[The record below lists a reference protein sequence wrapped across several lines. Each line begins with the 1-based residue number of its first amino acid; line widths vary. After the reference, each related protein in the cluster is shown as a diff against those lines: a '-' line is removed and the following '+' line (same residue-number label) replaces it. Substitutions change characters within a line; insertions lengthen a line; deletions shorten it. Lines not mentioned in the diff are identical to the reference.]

1 MLDNL
6 VSWEGTGN
14 TLNNLISSTAYPTIS
29 LYGDTANYGSIGNGY
44 VTLGGANNNTNQG
57 TILRGTGNIGTTVN
71 NDFTTMGWQR
81 RTSYT
86 QPSGEILEYRGYWAR
101 CSFDVGNTYMG
112 FYQRE
117 TVTPYSTN
125 ATSTSISNT
134 TLNKWNHFAIVK
146 TSSTMSFYM
155 NGKLITTNSYTLSET
170 ITGTSFSIGA
180 AWSDDDYLSN
190 GMDGDVGL
198 TLHYTRALTAEEV
211 QQNYNAQNQ
220 DLYNGNNRGTK
231 YTTRRIKSIPRYN

>member
-1 MLDNL
+1 MFTGPHTITDGLVFAIDADNL
-6 VSWEGTGN
+6 LSWGGTGN
-14 TLNNLISSTAYPTIS
+14 TLNNLIPSTVYPTIA
-29 LYGDTANYGSIGNGY
+29 LYGDTDNYGSIGNGY
-44 VTLGGANNNTNQG
+44 VTLGGANNSTTQG

-71 NDFTTMGWQR
+71 SDFTTMGWQR

-86 QPSGEILEYRGYWAR
+86 QPSGEILEYRGLWAR

-117 TVTPYSTN
+117 TVAPYSTN

-134 TLNKWNHFAIVK
+134 TLNKWNHFTAVK

-155 NGKLITTNSYTLSET
+155 NGKLIATNSYTLSET

-198 TLHYTRALTAEEV
+198 TSHYTKAFIAEEV
-211 QQNYNAQNQ
+211 LQNYNA
-220 DLYNGNNRGTK
+220 TK
-231 YTTRRIKSIPRYN
+231 SRFV